1 MVGGRDYAM
10 GHMDDLRIGW
20 PIAPN
25 SKATIQKRG
34 AVLSVPQS
42 N

>member
-1 MVGGRDYAM
+1 MATTPWATWM
-10 GHMDDLRIGW
+10 PFAIGW
-20 PIAPN
+20 PIASN
-25 SKATIQKRG
+25 SKATIQMRG